1 MTIIVAGFFLL
12 YYFKPFSK
20 TDIIVL
26 DHMTEFSDGSINQI
40 CLVKNPP
47 SQSKILYGM
56 INDFNKE
63 NPTENGLF
71 NRLFIKEH
79 DYIFLPALTLSENI
93 EYNSKTT
100 NRDDLDNIDF
110 LGNSYCK
117 ASVNGEL
124 IKRTEIYVGD
134 SYYYKK

>member
-1 MTIIVAGFFLL
+1 
-12 YYFKPFSK
+12 
-20 TDIIVL
+20 
-26 DHMTEFSDGSINQI
+26 MTEFSDGSINQI

-47 SQSKILYGM
+47 SQSKILYSM

-79 DYIFLPALTLSENI
+79 DYIFLSALTLSENI
-93 EYNSKTT
+93 DYNSKTT

-110 LGNSYCK
+110 LGDSYCK
-117 ASVNGEL
+117 VSVYGEP
-124 IKRTEIYVGD
+124 IKRTEVYVGD
-134 SYYYKK
+134 IYYYKK